1 MGSFCSDKRNA
12 LMNKVEDKQMDWDKP
27 LNFKK
32 KKLRNYQ
39 L

>member
-27 LNFKK
+27 PNF
-32 KKLRNYQ
+32 RPNF
-39 L
+39 